1 MAISGIEQDKSFTAE
16 IKLPLSTMYF
26 GHELS
31 PKPLGT
37 EVVHTIA
44 FSGFLGP
51 VSGKLIG
58 NKLKKEQSRTM
69 AALKKEVENK

>member
-1 MAISGIEQDKSFTAE
+1 
-16 IKLPLSTMYF
+16 MYF